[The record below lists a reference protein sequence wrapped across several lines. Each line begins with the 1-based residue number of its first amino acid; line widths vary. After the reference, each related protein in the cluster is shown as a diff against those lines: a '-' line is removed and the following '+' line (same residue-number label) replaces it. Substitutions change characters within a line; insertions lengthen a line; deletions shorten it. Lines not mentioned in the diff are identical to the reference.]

1 MNRKKLLSELIELQ
15 SDEFDSKE
23 AMYLTKKQIIK
34 KIIKCAYDY
43 KEDYEANNY
52 FIENSYNE

>member
-15 SDEFDSKE
+15 TDEFDSKE

-34 KIIKCAYDY
+34 KIIQCAYYY
-43 KEDYEANNY
+43 KEEYY
-52 FIENSYNE
+52 SSQFVIETLTE

>member
-15 SDEFDSKE
+15 SDDFDSKE

-34 KIIKCAYDY
+34 NIIECAYYY
-43 KEDYEANNY
+43 KE
-52 FIENSYNE
+52 ENSHSEFIIQTLTE

>member
-23 AMYLTKKQIIK
+23 VMYLTKKQIIK
-34 KIIKCAYDY
+34 KIIECAYYY
-43 KEDYEANNY
+43 KEEQEASQF
-52 FIENSYNE
+52 FIETLTE